1 MNDKTLENFKK
12 LPADKQDK
20 LIALIEKL
28 LKDYRPLFFAR
39 H

>member
-20 LIALIEKL
+20 VIAFL
-28 LKDYRPLFFAR
+28 LKMLTNY
-39 H
+39 